1 MVAKD
6 NHVPCIEQ
14 PEDQSVFFPSNN
26 NNNIDPKTNLDEW
39 KNKARDNVAYSP
51 GYPYGTMY
59 PSVKCKN

>member
-6 NHVPCIEQ
+6 NHVPIIEY
-14 PEDQSVFFPSNN
+14 PEDQSVFFPTDNSAKLIN
-26 NNNIDPKTNLDEW
+26 NLDEW
-39 KNKARDNVAYSP
+39 KNKSKDNLAYQP